1 MDLSMYIVG
10 FLIFSSYLVFLVWNI
25 NYGSRKQD
33 EEN

>member
-1 MDLSMYIVG
+1 MNTTMYIVG
-10 FLIFSSYLVFLVWNI
+10 FFIFAIYVVLLVWNI